1 MKFLRNPLVVGV
13 LAAIACIYSV
23 WTALGSRSPRSSPAA
38 AEPPAA
44 TTAPDASPLPSG
56 PTTPAETVADLP
68 ASTGDAS
75 GRAMDIPAVASLAG
89 RWIES
94 PRRDPFRIER
104 PRENRPSGPPA
115 SQLLALRA
123 VWRQTGSQLAVIN
136 EQILR
141 EGDQLQGFAIET
153 IEAEGVWVRG
163 TNGRERITFPAS
175 IAMLPMEHVTTAL
188 DGPAPRQDTI
198 SAKIPIAPAP

>member
-1 MKFLRNPLVVGV
+1 MKFLRNPIVVGV
-13 LAAIACIYSV
+13 LATIACIYTV
-23 WTALGSRSPRSSPAA
+23 WTAFGSRGPRFSQTDAPPAA
-38 AEPPAA
+38 ATSPDPA
-44 TTAPDASPLPSG
+44 PLPTAT
-56 PTTPAETVADLP
+56 PTPALSIPDSTVADN
-68 ASTGDAS
+68 TS
-75 GRAMDIPAVASLAG
+75 GRSIDLPTVAALAG

-94 PRRDPFRIER
+94 PRRDPFRVER
-104 PRENRPSGPPA
+104 QRENKPSGPPA

-123 VWRQTGSQLAVIN
+123 IWRQTGSQLAVIN

-163 TNGRERITFPAS
+163 TNGRERITFPTT
-175 IAMLPMEHVTTAL
+175 IAMLPVEHIATAL
-188 DGPAPRQDTI
+188 DGPAPHQDTV

>member
-1 MKFLRNPLVVGV
+1 MKFLRNPIVVGV
-13 LAAIACIYSV
+13 LAIIACAYSV
-23 WTALGSRSPRSSPAA
+23 WTALGSRRPRFSQGSDTPAA
-38 AEPPAA
+38 ATPSPD
-44 TTAPDASPLPSG
+44 TAPLPSS
-56 PTTPAETVADLP
+56 TPAAPELASNTSPVSDLSP
-68 ASTGDAS
+68 D
-75 GRAMDIPAVASLAG
+75 RLIDIPTVASLAA

-94 PRRDPFRIER
+94 PRRDPFRVER
-104 PRENRPSGPPA
+104 PRESRPSGPPA
-115 SQLLALRA
+115 SQLLSLRA

-175 IAMLPMEHVTTAL
+175 IAMLPLEQVTTAL

-198 SAKIPIAPAP
+198 TAKIPIDPAP

>member
-1 MKFLRNPLVVGV
+1 MKFLRNPIVVGV
-13 LAAIACIYSV
+13 LATIACIYSV
-23 WTALGSRSPRSSPAA
+23 WTALGSRGPRSSPAA
-38 AEPPAA
+38 AETPAA
-44 TTAPDASPLPSG
+44 TTSLDPAPL
-56 PTTPAETVADLP
+56 LP
-68 ASTGDAS
+68 ASVTPTDIVADTPAPAGDTTG
-75 GRAMDIPAVASLAG
+75 RPIDIPAVAALAG

-94 PRRDPFRIER
+94 PRRDPFRVER
-104 PRENRPSGPPA
+104 PRESKPSGPPA